1 MKKFSLTAIIA
12 LLLSAFSAQAQD
24 SLIPVKK
31 AKANKQGFYDK
42 EISRLLIPTDTE
54 FGMLCIPSFSVESS
68 LAYDPKTHALV
79 YIEADSSIWSRTF
92 NAINHEENYVW
103 RSNVLTQYRAPGT
116 HMYIQPIP
124 DEMAKDMKKLWKAAI
139 KAAKTPKPE
148 KKKVVT
154 EDGKKLTITIEEIT
168 LDGTGW
174 EYFCNG
180 KRAKIQGNDKGGKGK
195 VGDLINLTIELREAV
210 RNHDAQKLESLHTKV
225 KELRQMFK

>member
-1 MKKFSLTAIIA
+1 MKKFSLTAIVA
-12 LLLSAFSAQAQD
+12 LLLSAFSVQAQD

-31 AKANKQGFYDK
+31 VKDNSLFSYEK
-42 EISRLLIPTDTE
+42 EISRLLIPSDTE
-54 FGMLCIPSFSVESS
+54 FGMLCIPSFWCESS
-68 LAYDPKTHALV
+68 LTYNPKAHALV

-116 HMYIQPIP
+116 HMYVQPIP
-124 DEMAKDMKKLWKAAI
+124 DEMAKDLKKLWKAAI

-154 EDGKKLTITIEEIT
+154 EDGKEIIVTVEIVT

-174 EYFCNG
+174 EYFING
-180 KRAKIQGNDKGGKGK
+180 KRAEIQIGGGEKKGK